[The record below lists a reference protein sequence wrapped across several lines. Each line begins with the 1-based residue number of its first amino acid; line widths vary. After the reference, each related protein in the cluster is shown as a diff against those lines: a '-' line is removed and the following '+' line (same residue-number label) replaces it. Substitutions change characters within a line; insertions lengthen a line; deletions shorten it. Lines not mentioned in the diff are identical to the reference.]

1 MLSHISPLPLTLMNI
16 AGFQIAF
23 LENPFLIRKDNQ
35 YDRYVLIEYTNFMA
49 IFIFNQNLKIIL
61 RHEVQLVGS
70 EVIVLHK
77 YTRRFLYFL
86 LVLNNNYF
94 NN

>member
-1 MLSHISPLPLTLMNI
+1 MNI

-49 IFIFNQNLKIIL
+49 ILILIFNQNLKIIL
-61 RHEVQLVGS
+61 RHEVQLVGF
-70 EVIVLHK
+70 EVIRSH
-77 YTRRFLYFL
+77 RSS
-86 LVLNNNYF
+86 
-94 NN
+94 

>member
-1 MLSHISPLPLTLMNI
+1 MLRLKSYYPTLPLTLMNI

-70 EVIVLHK
+70 EVIVLH
-77 YTRRFLYFL
+77 
-86 LVLNNNYF
+86 
-94 NN
+94 

>member
-1 MLSHISPLPLTLMNI
+1 MNI

-49 IFIFNQNLKIIL
+49 ILILIFNQNLKIIL
-61 RHEVQLVGS
+61 RHEVPLVGF
-70 EVIVLHK
+70 EVIRSH
-77 YTRRFLYFL
+77 RSS
-86 LVLNNNYF
+86 
-94 NN
+94 